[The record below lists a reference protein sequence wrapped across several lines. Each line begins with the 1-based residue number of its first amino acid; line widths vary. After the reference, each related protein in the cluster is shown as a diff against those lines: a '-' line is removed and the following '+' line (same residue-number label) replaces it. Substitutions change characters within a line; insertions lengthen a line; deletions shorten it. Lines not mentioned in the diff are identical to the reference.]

1 MYRQGRIE
9 KILEVLRAN
18 GYVTVKYLVSV
29 TGYSNATINRDL
41 NIMEKQKLVKRS
53 YGGVEIVAN
62 KGVPLPFRYHKMKSE
77 KLKIAKKAAEYIEDG
92 DTVFIDA
99 STTTEY
105 IAGFLTEKKDLT
117 VITNNMAII
126 SRLSEYGINCICLGG
141 KVVEP
146 PFMLSGDDAV
156 ECAMKYRA
164 DKMFFSTG
172 MITENGYIA
181 TNTQMYYLL
190 QTVMLKNSNKKYYLA
205 DHDKIKKE
213 SVIEKYLCDLN
224 GIDIIISDKDF
235 NDELKNKFSNTEFIK
250 V

>member
-9 KILEVLRAN
+9 KILEILRAN
-18 GYVTVKYLVSV
+18 GYVTVKYLVSAL
-29 TGYSNATINRDL
+29 GYSNATVNRDL
-41 NIMEKQKLVKRS
+41 NIMEKQKLIKRS
-53 YGGVEIVAN
+53 YGGVEVAES

-105 IAGFLTEKKDLT
+105 VAGFLTEKKDLT

-141 KVVEP
+141 KVIEP
-146 PFMLSGDDAV
+146 PYMLGGDDAV
-156 ECAMKYRA
+156 EFAMKYRA
-164 DKMFFSTG
+164 NKMFFSTG
-172 MITENGYIA
+172 TITEDGYISS
-181 TNTQMYYLL
+181 NTYYLL
-190 QTVMLKNSNKKYYLA
+190 HTVMLKNSDKKYYLV
-205 DHDKIKKE
+205 DHDKIKKDGAN
-213 SVIEKYLCDLN
+213 EKYLCDLN
-224 GIDIIISDKDF
+224 GIDVIISDKGF
-235 NDELKNKFSNTEFIK
+235 NEELKTKFFDTEFVK